1 MTPHRQHEDRI
12 VVSALTQRL
21 GEPIAVYRFG
31 SSADAS
37 DRAESDVDVAVLA
50 SVRLSPDVRFDV
62 QEELAMLLH
71 RDVDLVDLTAA
82 STVMA
87 MQVVTTG
94 TVLYEGNAVARGE
107 FEDRV
112 FSAYVRLNEERR
124 GILQRIAEEGTV
136 YGR

>member
-1 MTPHRQHEDRI
+1 MTHRHTEDQAI
-12 VVSALTQRL
+12 LSALRQRL
-21 GEPIAVYRFG
+21 GDPVAVYRFG
-31 SSADAS
+31 SSADGSA
-37 DRAESDVDVAVLA
+37 RAESDVDLA
-50 SVRLSPDVRFDV
+50 ILATTPLSTELRFDV
-62 QEELAMLLH
+62 QEQLAMLLH

-94 TVLYEGNAVARGE
+94 TVLYEGNAAARGE

-124 GILQRIAEEGTV
+124 GILQRIDEEGTI